1 MEMASQILAQ
11 RMALRAIANGK
22 ATEPFG
28 SELFVGRSAEMA
40 LFEDDL
46 TIAEPGGS
54 VLRILVGEAGS
65 GKTML
70 QQAMARA
77 ARARGF
83 VTAHVDLTMDRLL
96 HGRAGEGRKLLRE
109 TVLAMRTASSGEAL
123 AVDSIVGRL
132 GNDCRTEVS
141 STGQLARE
149 YLRAQLAELSRHP
162 KGAEFARVIGMYALA
177 AENSSIAENARRWLC
192 GDYATITDARDELGV
207 ANIVEDP
214 DFWLM
219 IRHWASL
226 VRIAGR
232 KGLVLFLDEARILCD
247 LNNPNARLLN
257 LEQLLVILND
267 VLQGRVAGIAV
278 VIAATPS
285 FVTQWSGIAKHKGLS
300 SCLLH
305 QKDAIHL
312 SDHSDNVLM
321 HLQDF
326 SEHELIE
333 MLQRCRQLYGACHPA
348 APLIPDEGVGVFLE
362 TCRNQ
367 IGAALWL
374 LPRTILQR
382 FIAFHDRFAARPDRD
397 WREVLFGTE
406 SDPAN
411 SEEEFSGYAQRH
423 M

>member
-1 MEMASQILAQ
+1 MPCDVLAQ
-11 RMALRAIANGK
+11 RRALRALANGK
-22 ATEPFG
+22 ATAELDG
-28 SELFVGRSAEMA
+28 DLFVGRTAELA
-40 LFEDDL
+40 LFDDDL
-46 TIAEPGGS
+46 EIVDAGGA
-54 VLRILVGEAGS
+54 VVRILVGEQGS
-65 GKTML
+65 GKTIL
-70 QQAMARA
+70 QQAMATA

-83 VTAHVDLTMDRLL
+83 VTSHVDLTMDNLL
-96 HGRAGEGRKLLRE
+96 HGRGGEGRKLLRE
-109 TVLAMRTASSGEAL
+109 TVLAMRTASSGDAL

-132 GNDCRTEVS
+132 GNDCRTEAS
-141 STGQLARE
+141 STGQLPRE
-149 YLRAQLAELSRHP
+149 YLRGRLGELSRHP

-207 ANIVEDP
+207 GSIVEDP

-219 IRHWASL
+219 ARHWAS
-226 VRIAGR
+226 VARIAGR

-247 LNNPNARLLN
+247 LNNPNARSLN
-257 LEQLLVILND
+257 LEQLMVILND
-267 VLQGRVAGIAV
+267 VLQGRVEGIAV

-285 FVTQWSGIAKHKGLS
+285 FVTQWSGLAKHKGLN
-300 SCLLH
+300 SCLSH

-312 SDHSDNVLM
+312 GDHSDNVLI

-326 SEHELIE
+326 SEHQLVEL
-333 MLQRCRQLYGACHPA
+333 LQRCRELYGACHPA
-348 APLIPDEGVGVFLE
+348 APLLPDEGIGVFLE

-367 IGAALWL
+367 IGDALWH

-397 WREVLFGTE
+397 WRDVLFASA
-406 SDPAN
+406 SDSAN
-411 SEEEFSGYAQRH
+411 PEREFDGYAERH